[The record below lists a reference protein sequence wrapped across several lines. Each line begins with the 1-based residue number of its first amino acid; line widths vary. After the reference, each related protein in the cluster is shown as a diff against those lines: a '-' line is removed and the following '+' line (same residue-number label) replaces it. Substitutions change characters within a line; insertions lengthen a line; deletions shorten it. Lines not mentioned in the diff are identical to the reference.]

1 MRKIL
6 FLICILFLVVGCDAF
21 SPKPVTY
28 HVYVIDKW
36 CDTVE
41 VTTTHF
47 IHTGK
52 GSIPIC
58 SRSDEVKHHVKF
70 YFWNLEKPTSKMG
83 NLEYEETVGQAYYDL
98 FEKGK
103 TYIFTEENEYE
114 LGLRSKE
121 KKYKMY
127 MNSI

>member
-1 MRKIL
+1 MKKIL

-28 HVYVIDKW
+28 HVYVMDKW
-36 CDTVE
+36 LDTVE
-41 VTTTHF
+41 YTSTHF

-52 GSIPIC
+52 ATVPIT
-58 SRSDEVKHHVKF
+58 SHHTRVDKCVKF
-70 YFWNLEKPTSKMG
+70 RFWNMENPTSKMG
-83 NLEYEETVGQAYYDL
+83 ELEYEETVRLPYYNL
-98 FEKGK
+98 FEKNK